1 VEVSTCACK
10 LNDNQHSTAQHSTAQ
25 HSTAQHSTAQHSTA
39 QHARTHTTPP
49 PHAGLLLHGRLSV
62 LLECLVLGSNAHLL
76 FALQPDPLLSVF
88 DWGCWGRLMR
98 SMSPQQR

>member
-1 VEVSTCACK
+1 
-10 LNDNQHSTAQHSTAQ
+10 
-25 HSTAQHSTAQHSTA
+25 
-39 QHARTHTTPP
+39 
-49 PHAGLLLHGRLSV
+49 V